1 MPIKVT
7 VAVRNAMAQ
16 DIVDAIDAGAANG
29 IVKILSGIQPVGPHI
44 AISDQVALSEH
55 LLSKPCATIAN
66 GIITFAPIS
75 DDDFANATGA
85 ATWARFFDSN
95 GNAVADATVSLAGGG
110 GDLQMNTVNFVINGP
125 VRFTSL
131 SWVMP
136 GA

>member
-1 MPIKVT
+1 MPIRVT

-16 DIVDAIDAGAANG
+16 DIVDAIDAGVGAG
-29 IVKILSGIQPVGPHI
+29 IVKILSGAQPVGPHI
-44 AISDQVALSEH
+44 AISDQSTLSEH

-75 DDDFANATGA
+75 DDDFANATGT
-85 ATWARFFDSN
+85 ATWARFFDSA
-95 GNAVADATVSLAGGG
+95 GNAVADASVTLAGGG

-136 GA
+136 GG